1 MNRKVDEGILGVQPH
16 GVQVGRAIS
25 DVLLVQQLDAHAR
38 DVGQPAIFDLHPG
51 ELRSCFQLRQPIVH
65 QPRRALPA
73 SKVRVRRFPG
83 QLQDMHRWIQHPAGD
98 FLWPDQ
104 RLRHGRE
111 LGQASPLAG
120 KLLAK
125 LLEDLAD
132 RRLVQRREAPEAL
145 HAVHELCEV
154 LSPIAALPAGGSWL
168 QAQYALRYEPLLHR
182 HEVVCLPNLGLQS
195 DAEGVGS
202 VALLQ
207 DILHHFVVKVAF
219 MPFQTQLGPQLL
231 AELHR
236 LPRCAETK

>member
-73 SKVRVRRFPG
+73 SKVRV
-83 QLQDMHRWIQHPAGD
+83 
-98 FLWPDQ
+98 